1 MQLSKLNK
9 MPLRLHLGSI
19 KIPQQ
24 WICKDDSKIV
34 NQMSGDEP
42 PWDDYKVIRSEGK
55 YIE

>member
-24 WICKDDSKIV
+24 WIYKDDSKIV